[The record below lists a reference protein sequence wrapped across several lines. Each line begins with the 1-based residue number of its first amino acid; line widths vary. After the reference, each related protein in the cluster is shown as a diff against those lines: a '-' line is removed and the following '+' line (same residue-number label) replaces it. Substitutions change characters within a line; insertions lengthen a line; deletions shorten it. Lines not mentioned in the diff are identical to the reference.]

1 MRHTHDGQDTTGRLE
16 SLVRDRL
23 AERIGEDLA
32 RSVGREEKFHDLGID
47 SLDIVTVLAALEREC
62 AVDRIADG
70 ELWDIADTVDALVR
84 YLSEHGRTSAERP

>member
-1 MRHTHDGQDTTGRLE
+1 MRHTHDGQDITRGLE

-23 AERIGEDLA
+23 ADRIGEDLA

-62 AVDRIADG
+62 GVDRIADG

-84 YLSEHGRTSAERP
+84 YLSEHGRLSAEQP